1 MAASSTAQPPGVVK
15 TLTDGKKRKRPVK
28 KRRGKKLTV
37 AESEAES
44 EAQAEAEAEAEAEAA
59 RSSKRRAAV
68 AAARPRQGPLGDF
81 LAGEAARAPVVPA
94 APVADS
100 GLDDRLTAWAYVGAG
115 GAAAAGGLGLG
126 WVASG
131 ALPLDGV
138 AAGDAPAARDAP
150 GLLDILDDVLGGC
163 GDPGS
168 TARSAAPSADGA
180 DIARHPA
187 GYKRPATARA

>member
-1 MAASSTAQPPGVVK
+1 MQAG
-15 TLTDGKKRKRPVK
+15 
-28 KRRGKKLTV
+28 
-37 AESEAES
+37 ESIEAGER
-44 EAQAEAEAEAEAEAA
+44 Q
-59 RSSKRRAAV
+59 AAV
-68 AAARPRQGPLGDF
+68 AAARLRLGPLGDF

-100 GLDDRLTAWAYVGAG
+100 GHDDRLTAWAYVGAG
-115 GAAAAGGLGLG
+115 GATAAGGLGLG

-138 AAGDAPAARDAP
+138 AAGDAPSARDAP
-150 GLLDILDDVLGGC
+150 GLLDVLDDVLGGG

-168 TARSAAPSADGA
+168 TARSAAPSAEGA
-180 DIARHPA
+180 DIARRPA